1 VGGLERKDL
10 HVKIGIVGKGG
21 VGKTTVTAL
30 LARSYAADGARV
42 LAIDTDSN
50 PNLGV
55 SLGLSVADMEAVPV
69 LPRAVIVGTGGD
81 RTPDELVRD
90 YGRDTPAGVS
100 LLSAI
105 KVNEAGAGCM
115 CGGHATVRSLL
126 GTALEEQADVA
137 IVDMEAG
144 LEHLSRS
151 GGTLAHADVLVVVM
165 EPTRKSVLT
174 ASRTVVLAEELGIPR
189 TVAVGNKARD
199 DSDAEFF
206 RVACAEYGVPLA
218 GVLPHDA
225 AVVAADMAGGIVDA
239 QQGAAV
245 LREVAALRRN
255 LDGVPV
261 A

>member
-1 VGGLERKDL
+1 MKL
-10 HVKIGIVGKGG
+10 GIVGKGG

-30 LARSYAADGARV
+30 IARSYAADGARV

-55 SLGLSVADMEAVPV
+55 SLGLSEADMEAVPV
-69 LPRAVIVGTGGD
+69 LPRGMIVGMGGD
-81 RTPDELVRD
+81 STPVELMRD
-90 YGRDTPAGVS
+90 YGRQTPAGVS

-115 CGGHATVRSLL
+115 CGGHATVRTLL

-151 GGTLAHADVLVVVM
+151 GGTLAYADVLLVVM

-199 DSDAEFF
+199 DSDVEFF
-206 RVACAEYGVPLA
+206 RTACAEYGVPLA
-218 GVLPHDA
+218 GVLHHDA
-225 AVVAADMAGGIVDA
+225 AVVAADLAGGIVDA
-239 QQGAAV
+239 ELGASV
-245 LREVAALRRN
+245 LREVAELRRF
-255 LDGVPV
+255 LEGAPV

>member
-1 VGGLERKDL
+1 MERICR
-10 HVKIGIVGKGG
+10 VKLGIVGKGG
-21 VGKTTVTAL
+21 VGKTTVSAL
-30 LARSYAADGARV
+30 LARSYAAQGARV

-55 SLGLSVADMEAVPV
+55 SLGLSVADMEAIPV

-81 RTPDELVRD
+81 RTTDELVRD

-126 GTALEEQADVA
+126 GTALQEHADIA

-174 ASRTVVLAEELGIPR
+174 ASRTVVLAAELGIPH
-189 TVAVGNKARD
+189 TVAVGNKARSE
-199 DSDAEFF
+199 SDVEFF
-206 RVACAEYGVPLA
+206 RTACAEYGVPLA
-218 GVLPHDA
+218 GVLSFDA
-225 AVVAADMAGGIVDA
+225 AVVAADLAGGIVDA
-239 QQGAAV
+239 ELGEVVMAQVAQ
-245 LREVAALRRN
+245 LRDSLG
-255 LDGVPV
+255 GVSV
-261 A
+261 G

>member
-1 VGGLERKDL
+1 MKL
-10 HVKIGIVGKGG
+10 GIVGKGG
-21 VGKTTVTAL
+21 VGKTTVSAL

-55 SLGLSVADMEAVPV
+55 SLGLSIGEMEAIPI
-69 LPRAVIVGTGGD
+69 LPRGVIVGTGGD
-81 RTPDELVRD
+81 RTSEELVRD
-90 YGRDTPAGVS
+90 YGRDTPSGVS

-151 GGTLAHADVLVVVM
+151 GGTLAHADVLLVVM

-174 ASRTVVLAEELGIPR
+174 ASRTVALAEELGIPR
-189 TVAVGNKARD
+189 TVAVGNKARSE
-199 DSDAEFF
+199 SDVEFF
-206 RVACAEYGVPLA
+206 RAACAEYGVPLA
-218 GVLPHDA
+218 GVLPYDA
-225 AVVAADMAGGIVDA
+225 AVVVADLAGGPVDA
-239 QQGAAV
+239 ETGESIMRQVAE
-245 LREVAALRRN
+245 LRGN
-255 LDGVPV
+255 LGGVPV
-261 A
+261 AS